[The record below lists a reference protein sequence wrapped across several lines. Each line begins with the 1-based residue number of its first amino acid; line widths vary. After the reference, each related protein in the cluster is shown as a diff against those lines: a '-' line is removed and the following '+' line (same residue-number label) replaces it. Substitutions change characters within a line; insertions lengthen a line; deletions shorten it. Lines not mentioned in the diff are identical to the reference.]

1 MLLRL
6 LEQEKQ
12 IAASVRARVAR
23 RREENKKK
31 PTKNDDKEKNVS
43 SIFLST
49 VKIETIISLSLSLVC
64 AQKIRTSKSFVDN
77 VNYQVVCFISNEHTR
92 QISLEVEQ
100 RKTAVKH

>member
-49 VKIETIISLSLSLVC
+49 VKIETIISLSLSLSRVR
-64 AQKIRTSKSFVDN
+64 AENQNIEILR
-77 VNYQVVCFISNEHTR
+77 R
-92 QISLEVEQ
+92 QCKLSSCLLHL
-100 RKTAVKH
+100 K